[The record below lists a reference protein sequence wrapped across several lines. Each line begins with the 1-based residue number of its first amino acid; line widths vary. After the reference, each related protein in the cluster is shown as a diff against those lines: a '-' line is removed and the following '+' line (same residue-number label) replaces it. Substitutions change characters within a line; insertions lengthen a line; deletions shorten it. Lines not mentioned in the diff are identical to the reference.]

1 MFIFRNRIEYQA
13 ALDGFLPVL
22 FCCNLQHNAT
32 PRVTPFAVEFRRIV
46 LVMTCF
52 AARLKQL
59 RNQRGLTQTEV
70 AAAIG
75 VTRSVVSLYENEMRQ
90 PSPEIIIA
98 LARLYGVTADYLL
111 CGNRRSFVDV
121 SGLNEQEIAA
131 IVNMVG
137 LLRSKK

>member
-1 MFIFRNRIEYQA
+1 MMQEK
-13 ALDGFLPVL
+13 
-22 FCCNLQHNAT
+22 
-32 PRVTPFAVEFRRIV
+32 IV
-46 LVMTCF
+46 KLLEEN
-52 AARLKQL
+52 ARLSDREIAVML
-59 RNQRGLTQTEV
+59 GISEAE
-70 AAAIG
+70 AAAAVAELEKTG
-75 VTRSVVSLYENEMRQ
+75 VIKGYHAVVDWDRIDPTHVTGSVVSLYENEMRQ

-98 LARLYGVTADYLL
+98 LARLYGVTTDYLL

>member
-1 MFIFRNRIEYQA
+1 
-13 ALDGFLPVL
+13 
-22 FCCNLQHNAT
+22 
-32 PRVTPFAVEFRRIV
+32 
-46 LVMTCF
+46 MTCF

-90 PSPEIIIA
+90 PSPEITIA
-98 LARLYGVTADYLL
+98 LARLYGVTTDYLL
-111 CGNRRSFVDV
+111 CGNRRFFVDV